1 MSLHQFLG
9 PPDARGPGLSGH
21 LIGLALVIAVA
32 VAVALPATWLWA
44 GRPPGGTTGTFL
56 MLGLATVA
64 TLAGAGAVLLIAR
77 RQGRRLASLTGPGF
91 SAGSVG
97 LGFVLFG
104 ALGAAF
110 LGAAF
115 WIDGTALV
123 WRITPLRLVY
133 AGCGLVAMLGI
144 AAAEEVVFRAYLPQG
159 LRNRMPAAIAA
170 LVTAIAFGLLH
181 GLGEGWPG
189 VAYRIVLALAMFA
202 AIAATDNIGAAIGAH
217 AANNVTALIM
227 VPVDRPGSN
236 LALIELPGTGGDTLD
251 EAAVVMLALRCILFI
266 VALQLWQRHCHKKL
280 EITESPG

>member
-1 MSLHQFLG
+1 MSLQQFLG

-21 LIGLALVIAVA
+21 LIGLAVGIAVA
-32 VAVALPATWLWA
+32 VGVALPATWLWA
-44 GRPPGGTTGTFL
+44 SRHPGGATGTFL

-64 TLAGAGAVLLIAR
+64 TLAGAGAVLLVAR
-77 RQGRRLASLTGPGF
+77 RQGRRLASLTGPGC

-115 WIDGTALV
+115 WIDGTTLV
-123 WRITPLRLVY
+123 WRITPLRLAY
-133 AGCGLVAMLGI
+133 AACGLIAMLGI
-144 AAAEEVVFRAYLPQG
+144 AASEEVVFRAYLPQG
-159 LRNRMPAAIAA
+159 LVNRMPAAIAA
-170 LVTAIAFGLLH
+170 LVTAIAFGLMH

-202 AIAATDNIGAAIGAH
+202 AIAATGNLGAAIGAH

-227 VPVDRPGSN
+227 VPVDRPGSS

-251 EAAVVMLALRCILFI
+251 EVAVVMLAMRCTLFI

-280 EITESPG
+280 EITESAG

>member
-1 MSLHQFLG
+1 MSLHRFLG

-21 LIGLALVIAVA
+21 LIGLAVGIAVA
-32 VAVALPATWLWA
+32 LAVALPGGWLWA
-44 GRPPGGTTGTFL
+44 GRHAGEAAGTFL
-56 MLGLATVA
+56 MLGLATIA
-64 TLAGAGAVLLIAR
+64 TLAGAGAVLVVAR
-77 RQGRRLASLTGPGF
+77 RQGRRLASLAGPGL

-97 LGFVLFG
+97 LGFALFG

-123 WRITPLRLVY
+123 WRITPLRLAY
-133 AGCGLVAMLGI
+133 AACGLIAMLGI
-144 AAAEEVVFRAYLPQG
+144 AASEEVVFRAYLPQG

-202 AIAATDNIGAAIGAH
+202 AIAATGNIGAAIGAH

-227 VPVDRPGSN
+227 VPVDRPGSS

-251 EAAVVMLALRCILFI
+251 EVAVIMLALRCILFI
-266 VALQLWQRHCHKKL
+266 VALQLWQGHCHKKL
-280 EITESPG
+280 EITETAG